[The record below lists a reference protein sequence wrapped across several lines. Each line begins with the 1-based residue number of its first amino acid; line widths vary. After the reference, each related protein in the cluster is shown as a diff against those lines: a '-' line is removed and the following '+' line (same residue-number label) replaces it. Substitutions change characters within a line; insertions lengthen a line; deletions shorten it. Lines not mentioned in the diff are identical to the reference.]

1 MNTTWSEQ
9 AIMMT
14 LSAIA
19 YQSDIAGQLRNTNYA
34 TAGDWSLAWG
44 PVQDDYGNLAYV
56 AVSASTGNYALVIR
70 GSLIT
75 FTWAALENWFYDL
88 DVLIQSAW
96 PYFPNARGSMVSN
109 GTYWQAYGLTRSTY
123 RGQTLARFLM
133 NSVPSSATL
142 YVTGHSLGGNLAT
155 ALGSWISALRG
166 PAAGQPDPNTRPYTF
181 AAPSPGNTVFASAY
195 NARFPNSWRYQNV
208 LDVVPNAW
216 DNLPN
221 IYSIYDNYGLWT
233 PIAVQ
238 AAVDSM
244 YWALLASG
252 EGYNS
257 FYQQT
262 NGSGTPLG
270 TDWLLNVDWYTEV
283 GYQHGHNTYLGLLG
297 APPVND
303 NLLAGATAEVIGP
316 IMIRPKIEK
325 GSVPA
330 MLVLR
335 PHARRQ

>member
-1 MNTTWSEQ
+1 MSTTWSEQ

-19 YQSDIAGQLRNTNYA
+19 YQSDIAGQLKNKNYA

-44 PVQDDYGNLAYV
+44 PIQDSYGNLAYV

-88 DVLIQSAW
+88 DVLFQSSW
-96 PYFPNARGSMVSN
+96 PYFPNAPESMVSN
-109 GTYWQAYGLTRSTY
+109 GTYWQAYGLAASTY
-123 RGQTLARFLM
+123 QGQTLASFLV
-133 NSVPSSATL
+133 NSVPQSATL

-155 ALGSWISALRG
+155 ALASWISTQRG
-166 PAAGQPDPNTRPYTF
+166 PAAGQADPNTRPYTF
-181 AAPSPGNTVFASAY
+181 AAPSPGNSVFASAY
-195 NARFPNSWRYQNV
+195 NARFPNSWRYANV

-216 DNLPN
+216 DNLTN
-221 IYSIYDNYGLWT
+221 INTIYDNYFLTT
-233 PIAVQ
+233 PFVVQGAVE
-238 AAVDSM
+238 SM
-244 YWALLASG
+244 YATLLASETAYG
-252 EGYNS
+252 SY
-257 FYQQT
+257 YLQT

-270 TDWLLNVDWYTEV
+270 PDWLMNADWYTEV
-283 GYQHGHNTYLGLLG
+283 GFQHGHNTYLALLG
-297 APPVND
+297 APLVNS
-303 NLLAGATAEVIGP
+303 NLLAEATAEAIGP
-316 IMIRPKIEK
+316 IMMRPKIER

-335 PHARRQ
+335 PRVRSK